1 MNFESVA
8 GPQEHI
14 SNEIINQNTIIQLD
28 QISKKLRKLKV
39 E

>member
-1 MNFESVA
+1 MNFETVT

-14 SNEIINQNTIIQLD
+14 SNENNQNTIIQLD
-28 QISKKLRKLKV
+28 QISKKLIKLKV